1 MNSIKYDNNGNLYLL
16 NNDDL
21 YTFDINKDDELELYK
36 INKQNI
42 EFNQKKTDDI
52 NIKYKPIFK
61 QNILHIKSI
70 ENAIQE
76 LNEENNDDEKD
87 KFNDIYDKYNTYLYN
102 PEQRYYHE
110 QNDENAND
118 ENANDEND
126 DMFDEF
132 DTTFDK
138 RKIKFFGNINEN
150 LIKDICFD
158 IPTYEILIIDG
169 NEFSNNL
176 MFRTEIIND
185 QALYRITIFT
195 SGTIMFNVIG
205 TKINKYLFNFDNLEI
220 KKVESANIKVE

>member
-1 MNSIKYDNNGNLYLL
+1 MDSIKYDNNGNLYLL
-16 NNDDL
+16 KNDEL
-21 YTFDINKDDELELYK
+21 YTFDINKDYEIELFK

-42 EFNQKKTDDI
+42 KFNQEQSNFYD
-52 NIKYKPIFK
+52 IKYKTIFK

-110 QNDENAND
+110 NDDDIDENHTTDN
-118 ENANDEND
+118 EY
-126 DMFDEF
+126 

-138 RKIKFFGNINEN
+138 RKIKFFGNINN

-158 IPTYEILIIDG
+158 IPIYEILLIDG

-176 MFRTEIIND
+176 IFRTEIIND

-195 SGTIMFNVIG
+195 SGIIMLNIIG
-205 TKINKYLFNFDNLEI
+205 TKINKYSFNFNNLEI
-220 KKVESANIKVE
+220 NKIESVNIKVD

>member
-1 MNSIKYDNNGNLYLL
+1 MNLHSIKYDHNGNIYFLK
-16 NNDDL
+16 NDDL
-21 YTFDINKDDELELYK
+21 YTINIDKDDELELYK

-52 NIKYKPIFK
+52 DIKYKPIFK

-110 QNDENAND
+110 EDDVDEQDYNMDD
-118 ENANDEND
+118 EY
-126 DMFDEF
+126 

-138 RKIKFFGNINEN
+138 RNIKFFGTMTENI
-150 LIKDICFD
+150 IKDICFD
-158 IPTYEILIIDG
+158 IPEYEILVIDG

-176 MFRTEIIND
+176 MFRTEIVND

-195 SGTIMFNVIG
+195 SGTIMFNIIG
-205 TKINKYLFNFDNLEI
+205 TKINKYSFNFDNLEI
-220 KKVESANIKVE
+220 KKVESANIKVN

>member
-1 MNSIKYDNNGNLYLL
+1 MNSIKYDNNGNLYLS
-16 NNDDL
+16 NNNDL
-21 YTFDINKDDELELYK
+21 YTIDINKDNELELYK

-42 EFNQKKTDDI
+42 EFNQKKTDDTH
-52 NIKYKPIFK
+52 IKYKTIFK

-110 QNDENAND
+110 QNDDDIDN
-118 ENANDEND
+118 END
-126 DMFDEF
+126 ITDDEF

-138 RKIKFFGNINEN
+138 RKIKFFGNITEN

-158 IPTYEILIIDG
+158 IPEYEVLIIDG

-176 MFRTEIIND
+176 MFRTEIVND

-195 SGTIMFNVIG
+195 SGTIMFNIIG
-205 TKINKYLFNFDNLEI
+205 TKINKYSFNFDNLEI
-220 KKVESANIKVE
+220 KKVESSYIKVE

>member
-1 MNSIKYDNNGNLYLL
+1 MMDSIKYDNNGNLYLL
-16 NNDDL
+16 KNDVL
-21 YTFDINKDDELELYK
+21 YTFDINKNDEIELFK

-42 EFNQKKTDDI
+42 KFNQNKIDDI

-110 QNDENAND
+110 
-118 ENANDEND
+118 ND
-126 DMFDEF
+126 DDINENHTTDDEY

-138 RKIKFFGNINEN
+138 RKIKFFGNINN

-158 IPTYEILIIDG
+158 IPIYEILLIDG

-176 MFRTEIIND
+176 IFRTEIIND
-185 QALYRITIFT
+185 QTLYRITIFT
-195 SGTIMFNVIG
+195 SGIILLNIIG
-205 TKINKYLFNFDNLEI
+205 TKINKYSFNFNNLEI
-220 KKVESANIKVE
+220 NKIETANIKVD

>member
-1 MNSIKYDNNGNLYLL
+1 MNLHSIKYDHNGNLYFLK
-16 NNDDL
+16 NDDL
-21 YTFDINKDDELELYK
+21 YTINIDKDDELELYK

-52 NIKYKPIFK
+52 DIKYKPIFK

-110 QNDENAND
+110 EDDVDEQDYNMDD
-118 ENANDEND
+118 EY
-126 DMFDEF
+126 

-138 RKIKFFGNINEN
+138 RNIKFFGTMTENI
-150 LIKDICFD
+150 IKDICFD
-158 IPTYEILIIDG
+158 IPEYEILVIDG

-176 MFRTEIIND
+176 MFRTEIVND

-195 SGTIMFNVIG
+195 SGTIMFNIIG
-205 TKINKYLFNFDNLEI
+205 TKINKYSFNFDNLEI
-220 KKVESANIKVE
+220 KKVESANIKVN

>member
-1 MNSIKYDNNGNLYLL
+1 MDSIKYDHNGNLYFL
-16 NNDDL
+16 NNNDL
-21 YTFDINKDDELELYK
+21 YTIDINKDDEIELYK

-42 EFNQKKTDDI
+42 EFNQKKTDNTEI
-52 NIKYKPIFK
+52 TYKPINK

-110 QNDENAND
+110 QNDINETENENIDND
-118 ENANDEND
+118 
-126 DMFDEF
+126 FDI
-132 DTTFDK
+132 TFYK
-138 RKIKFFGNINEN
+138 RKIKFFGTMTEN
-150 LIKDICFD
+150 LIKDLCFD

-176 MFRTEIIND
+176 IFRTEIIND

-195 SGTIMFNVIG
+195 SGTIMFNIIG
-205 TKINKYLFNFDNLEI
+205 TKINKYLLNFSNLEI
-220 KKVESANIKVE
+220 NKIESSYIKVD